1 MAKKKK
7 MVDSEIIA
15 ILNSQI
21 DNAQGS
27 DLSSI
32 ETQQANALD
41 YYYGDKSIID
51 TEDGESSIITRE
63 VFETVEREVGRQL
76 KVFTSGDRSVQFDPE
91 GADDEEQAEQETDF
105 VNYVFDKENDGFK
118 IMFDWVKSALL
129 EKNAYVKVF
138 INEEEEYETETYSDL
153 NDAELEYVMSQ
164 ENAEAIEHDETLDE
178 TTGQPITLHNIKI
191 RTKSTKKQVKITP
204 IPNEEIGVARSHYE
218 LSLKNAPFVY
228 HKPTNMTVSDLIEAG
243 FNKDIV
249 RMLPSRTDNEN
260 TLTNSR
266 ASDADNDRDFNEEA
280 DDSMREVEVYECY
293 IRMDY
298 DGDGIAELRKITI
311 SGNEVLENEECD
323 FIPFATLCP
332 LPMPHKHIGLGYADV
347 VMPLQDVKTVL
358 MQQMLTNL
366 YLTNSPEREV
376 VIGQVNIDDLLT
388 SKSGSLKR
396 VKQPNVI
403 RDLTVPFT
411 AGQSMPMLDII
422 DGMIESRVG
431 RTQPLDPNVL
441 AQSTAGAFAMGTE
454 QDNQLSEKVART
466 FAETGVKELFL
477 MIHELV
483 IKHYDNERYVKLRGK
498 YVPINPT
505 EWKKRYNLSIV
516 VGIGT
521 GSKDREIGQLMQVIQ
536 DQKEHLLNGSPLVTM
551 KNIYN
556 SYSEV
561 VKKSGL
567 GDVDKYYT
575 DPSSPEAQQAAQAKA
590 QQPQQPDPN
599 MIMIEANKA
608 IEDQKAQLVQQ
619 KQQAEAQFK
628 QAEHE
633 IKLRELEMKEREAQ
647 AKTATDA
654 ANIEVKRYEADLRSE
669 TQLAI
674 EQMKTGATIQD
685 AINAVLSPMQQQND
699 EMLTGMINSIL
710 SEIQGSTE
718 SNMAQMQGYNDNM
731 AQQIQT
737 MASQMNRPK
746 RVIYAEDGETPIGV
760 ETVME

>member
-1 MAKKKK
+1 MAKQKK
-7 MVDSEIIA
+7 MVDSEVIA

-27 DLSSI
+27 DLSSV

-41 YYYGDKSIID
+41 YYYGDRSIID

-63 VFETVEREVGRQL
+63 VFETVEREVSRQL
-76 KVFTSGDRSVQFDPE
+76 KVFAGGDRTVQFDPE
-91 GADDEEQAEQETDF
+91 GAEDEDQAEQETDF
-105 VNYVFDKENDGFK
+105 INYVYNKENDGFK
-118 IMFDWVKSALL
+118 ITFDWIKSALL

-138 INEEEEYETETYSDL
+138 IEEKEEYETETYSSI
-153 NDAELEYVMSQ
+153 NDAELEFILSQ
-164 ENAEAIEHDETLDE
+164 DGVEGVEHDEVINNVGE
-178 TTGQPITLHNIKI
+178 TLHDIKI
-191 RTKSTKKQVKITP
+191 RTKTTKKQVKIIP

-218 LSLKNAPFVY
+218 LSVKNAPFVY
-228 HKPTNMTVSDLIEAG
+228 HKPTNMTVSDLIESG

-249 RMLPSRTDNEN
+249 TMLPSRTDNEN

-323 FIPFATLCP
+323 FIPFATLSP
-332 LPMPHKHIGLGYADV
+332 IPMPHKHIGLSYADV

-376 VIGQVNIDDLLT
+376 VDGQVNIDDLLT
-388 SKSGSLKR
+388 SKSGSIKR
-396 VKQPNVI
+396 VKQPNMI

-454 QDNQLSEKVART
+454 QDNQLSEKLART
-466 FAETGVKELFL
+466 FAETGFRELFL
-477 MIHELV
+477 MVHELV
-483 IKHYDNERYVKLRGK
+483 IKHYDNERYVKLKGK
-498 YVPINPT
+498 YVPISPT
-505 EWKKRYNLSIV
+505 EWKKRYNMSIV

-521 GSKDREIGQLMQVIQ
+521 GNKDREINQLMQIVT
-536 DQKEHLLNGSPLVTM
+536 DQKEHLLAGSPLVTM
-551 KNIYN
+551 KNAYN
-556 SYSEV
+556 TYAELIE
-561 VKKSGL
+561 KSGL
-567 GDVDKYYT
+567 KDPSKYYT
-575 DPSSPEAQQAAQAKA
+575 DPDSPEAQQAAQAKA
-590 QQPQQPDPN
+590 QQPPPDDPN
-599 MIMIEANKA
+599 MIMIQANKA

-619 KQQAEAQFK
+619 KQAAEAQFK
-628 QAEHE
+628 EQEQM
-633 IKLRELEMKEREAQ
+633 IRVRELELKEREAQ

-654 ANIEVKRYEADLRSE
+654 ANIEAKRYEADLRSE

-674 EQMKTGATIQD
+674 EQMKSGASIQE

-699 EMLTGMINSIL
+699 ETLTAMINSVL
-710 SEIQGSTE
+710 SEIQST
-718 SNMAQMQGYNDNM
+718 NMANTEQMQGYTDNIG
-731 AQQIQT
+731 QQIQT

-746 RVIYAEDGETPIGV
+746 RVLFAEDGETPIGV